1 MQKVRLYSS
10 KWLFAI
16 AIALCILLSAFIFH
30 MSNEP
35 ATVSAGRSGGIA
47 DVLAPIF
54 VRDFDMLSDAE
65 REEILS
71 QIDHIIHKIAH
82 FCLYAT
88 LGALFIAASLWF
100 ERTWRKHLLL
110 PWLCGSLYAASD
122 EIHQMFVPGRGP
134 LFSDVVLD
142 SCGVLTGAVFAIA
155 IAYIVLAKC
164 RKVDN
169 RS

>member
-10 KWLFAI
+10 KWIFAL
-16 AIALCILLSAFIFH
+16 AVLLCVLLSAFIFH

-54 VRDFDMLSDAE
+54 ISDFDMLNEAE

-71 QIDHIIHKIAH
+71 QIDHTVRKIAH

-88 LGALFIAASLWF
+88 LGALFVFASLWF
-100 ERTWRKHLLL
+100 ERTWRAHLLL
-110 PWLCGSLYAASD
+110 PWLFGTLYAASD

-134 LFSDVVLD
+134 LFTDVVLD
-142 SCGVLTGAVFAIA
+142 SCGVLCGAAVILGTAC
-155 IAYIVLAKC
+155 IVY